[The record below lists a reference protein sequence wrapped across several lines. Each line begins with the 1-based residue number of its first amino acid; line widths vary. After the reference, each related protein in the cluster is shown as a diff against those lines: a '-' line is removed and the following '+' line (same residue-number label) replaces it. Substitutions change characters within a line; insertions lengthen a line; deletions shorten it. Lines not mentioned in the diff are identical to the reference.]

1 MKSILTFAI
10 SIGLVFA
17 LTGCQLFQK
26 KAPAESTE
34 TDSTVLS
41 QVTPDTP
48 DNAAQPGIDTT
59 EPAPTT
65 AGPRIH
71 VVQPKD
77 TIYSI
82 ARQYY
87 NGDIHQWRKIWQ
99 ANQAQIPNPDKIKI
113 GQKLVIPD

>member
-10 SIGLVFA
+10 AIGFMFA
-17 LTGCQLFQK
+17 LAGCQLFQK

-34 TDSTVLS
+34 NDSTVVS

-48 DNAAQPGIDTT
+48 DNAAQPAPMEST
-59 EPAPTT
+59 EPAP
-65 AGPRIH
+65 AASQRVH

-87 NGDIHQWRKIWQ
+87 NGDMHQWRKIWQ
-99 ANQAQIPNPDKIKI
+99 ANQAEIPDPNKIKI